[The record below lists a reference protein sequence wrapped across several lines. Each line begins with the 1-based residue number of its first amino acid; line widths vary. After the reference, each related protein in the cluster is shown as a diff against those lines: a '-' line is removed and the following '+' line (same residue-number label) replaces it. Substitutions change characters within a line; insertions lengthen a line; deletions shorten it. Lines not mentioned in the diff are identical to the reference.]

1 MKDFF
6 PRSALSCG
14 ARKPGHPVLVIRED
28 NMGAVDQVDGADGLG
43 VFDQQAVDQW
53 PFGTFDPLAVD
64 QWLYEIACDEVPYT
78 RYSPW
83 EVLQVQ
89 EARRR
94 RMEELKCLMGES
106 R

>member
-1 MKDFF
+1 MVFD
-6 PRSALSCG
+6 ALEND
-14 ARKPGHPVLVIRED
+14 VLVIRED
-28 NMGAVDQVDGADGLG
+28 KVGAVDQVDGADQLG
-43 VFDQQAVDQW
+43 VFDPQAVDQCGL
-53 PFGTFDPLAVD
+53 FGGFDPLAVD